1 MKKLAPQ
8 IVPKKLQI
16 ETQSSKNTEI
26 FLFIVSYDK
35 KGDDY
40 FVRLGSA
47 QIFILVGWA
56 SGAGNIFL
64 LLIGWNDW
72 NYSLLY
78 V

>member
-47 QIFILVGWA
+47 QIFILVG
-56 SGAGNIFL
+56 
-64 LLIGWNDW
+64 
-72 NYSLLY
+72 
-78 V
+78 